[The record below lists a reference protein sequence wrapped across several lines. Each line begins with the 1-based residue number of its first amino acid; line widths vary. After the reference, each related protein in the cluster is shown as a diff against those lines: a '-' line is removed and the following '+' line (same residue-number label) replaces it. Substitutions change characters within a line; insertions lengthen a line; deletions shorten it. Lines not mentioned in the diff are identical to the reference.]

1 MKTLYDLIGALPDD
15 DAESLREAFRN
26 AVKTTHPDVNSGDP
40 DAPQKFRQVVR
51 ANTILSDPEQRAAY
65 DRLLAAAEH
74 PTRAFVADTTR
85 KVAADAVAVVFLTAI
100 LVAGYGLYT
109 MFWLDVNVATNTARA
124 VEAANVQG
132 LVKAKFAISPRI
144 LDAPG
149 EPDAIGASDSR
160 DKLAGIKL
168 LGDAMRSGP
177 GNAVANLD
185 SSQVIA
191 SSDPLPEVPAQD
203 ANAYRERGI
212 AAYRKGDLTRA
223 LANFDLAIQ
232 LDPGMGEAYI
242 DRGIVLYRMKQ
253 YDRAFADIAEAKRI
267 ANLAS
272 LRMPAPPRGAVPAS
286 DSK

>member
-26 AVKTTHPDVNSGDP
+26 AVKTTHPDINSGDP

-65 DRLLAAAEH
+65 DRMLAAAEH
-74 PTRAFVADTTR
+74 PTRAFVVDTTR

-109 MFWLDVNVATNTARA
+109 MFWLDVSVATNPARA

-132 LVKAKFAISPRI
+132 LVKTRFAISPRVF
-144 LDAPG
+144 DAPA
-149 EPDAIGASDSR
+149 EPDPIGGSDSR

-177 GNAVANLD
+177 GNAVANMD

-272 LRMPAPPRGAVPAS
+272 LRAPVPPRGAAPH
-286 DSK
+286 